1 MAEAARA
8 GASVFFQDEASVRK
22 DFRAGT
28 TTWSA
33 AGKTTVIKTTV
44 DRYGLKMISSRGRL
58 HISAPQ
64 MLGDPPLILQ
74 GTPERQSRFPVF
86 LIDDGLLYGRF
97 RKDQGMG
104 PFNQWVTSTFLPR
117 GLLSA
122 IETRRIGFKE
132 CECGPYRQGLEVK
145 CR

>member
-1 MAEAARA
+1 M
-8 GASVFFQDEASVRK
+8 
-22 DFRAGT
+22 T
-28 TTWSA
+28 P
-33 AGKTTVIKTTV
+33 
-44 DRYGLKMISSRGRL
+44 L
-58 HISAPQ
+58 
-64 MLGDPPLILQ
+64 LILQ
-74 GTPERQSRFPVF
+74 GTLERQSRFPVF

-145 CR
+145 CRWSAEQHRAGAHLSGIIARVADEIPL